1 MAPVKALVFE
11 RKEARYAATALATRL
26 TETAAPRLAPL
37 RLADIDPPSLPGDGW
52 HNVHPRLSGICGSDL
67 SLLTGRTSR
76 YFEPLASMPFVLG
89 HEVVGDLDDGRR
101 VVIDAVLGHA
111 ARGEPPPHAGAAP
124 ADGNDYGHLVSGP
137 LGAGLQTGSC
147 KRTGGG
153 WSTQFVAHESQI
165 HPVPD
170 DLSDEAAVMVEPAAS
185 GIHAALRGDVNEGDT
200 VVVIGGGAIGLCVIA
215 ALRRGSAAERIIVA
229 AKYDEQQRLARRLGA
244 DLVVKPGEIR
254 RAVRRVVG
262 CRMNGDLLS
271 GGADVTIDAVGS
283 ASSLADA
290 IAVTRPRGAVV
301 LCGMPGPSR
310 IDLAPVWHR
319 EVALVGAY
327 TYGTEHLADGEPV
340 HTFDMAFELVRSE
353 RLDELVS
360 ARYRLE
366 DYAIAVRHA
375 DEAGR
380 RGSIKIAFD
389 MRGERR

>member
-1 MAPVKALVFE
+1 MKALVFE

-37 RLADIDPPSLPGDGW
+37 RLTDIDPPALPGEGW
-52 HNVHPRLSGICGSDL
+52 HDIYPRLSGICGSDL

-76 YFEPLASMPFVLG
+76 YFEALATMPFVLG
-89 HEVVGDLDDGRR
+89 HEVVGNLDDGRR

-111 ARGEPPPHAGAAP
+111 ARGEPPPHAAAAP
-124 ADGNDYGHLVSGP
+124 ADGHDYGHLVSGS
-137 LGAGLQTGSC
+137 LGAGLQIGSC

-153 WSTQFVAHESQI
+153 WSSQFVAHESQI
-165 HPVPD
+165 HLVPE

-185 GIHAALRGDVNEGDT
+185 GIHAALRGNVGDGDT

-215 ALRRGSAAERIIVA
+215 ALRRGSGAERIIA
-229 AKYDEQQRLARRLGA
+229 AVKYDEQQRLARRLGA
-244 DLVVKPGEIR
+244 DLVVAPGEIR

-271 GGADVTIDAVGS
+271 GGAAVTIDAVGS
-283 ASSLADA
+283 AGSLADA
-290 IAVTRPRGAVV
+290 VAVTRPRGSVV

-319 EVALVGAY
+319 ELAILGAY
-327 TYGTEHLADGEPV
+327 TYGTEHLADGDPV

-353 RLDELVS
+353 RLEELVS

-366 DYAIAVRHA
+366 DYTIAVRHA

-380 RGSIKIAFD
+380 RGAIKIVFD
-389 MRGERR
+389 LRDERR

>member
-1 MAPVKALVFE
+1 VKALVFE

-37 RLADIDPPSLPGDGW
+37 RLADIDPPALPAEGW
-52 HNVHPRLSGICGSDL
+52 HNIYPRLSGICGSDL

-76 YFEPLASMPFVLG
+76 YFESLASMPFVLG

-111 ARGEPPPHAGAAP
+111 ARGEAPPHGAAAP
-124 ADGNDYGHLVSGP
+124 GDGHDYGHLVSGP
-137 LGAGLQTGSC
+137 LGAGLQIGSC

-165 HPVPD
+165 HLVPD

-185 GIHAALRGDVNEGDT
+185 GIHAALRGDVGDGDT

-215 ALRRGSAAERIIVA
+215 ALRRGSGAERIIAA
-229 AKYDEQQRLARRLGA
+229 AKYEEQQRLARQLGA
-244 DLVVKPGEIR
+244 DLVVKPNEIR

-271 GGADVTIDAVGS
+271 GGAEVTIDAVGS
-283 ASSLADA
+283 AGSLADA
-290 IAVTRPRGAVV
+290 VAVTRPRGSVV

-319 EVALVGAY
+319 ELTILGAY
-327 TYGTEHLADGEPV
+327 TYGTEQLAGGDPV

-353 RLDELVS
+353 RLGELVS
-360 ARYRLE
+360 AHYRLE
-366 DYAIAVRHA
+366 DYTMAVRHA
-375 DEAGR
+375 DQAGR
-380 RGSIKIAFD
+380 RGAIKIVFD
-389 MRGERR
+389 LRDERR